1 MKGNLRQY
9 DNDFIHPDAHP
20 SICQFLPAMARWQ
33 IPGASLGGKPWRQ
46 ALGAGPG
53 GRPWTQALDAGPGC
67 RPWTRPGCK
76 PWTQVLGRPWMQAL
90 EVGPG
95 RRPWMQALDARLG
108 CMPWSQALGAGP
120 GRRPWASALD
130 ASPGRRPWAQSRRQ
144 ALDAS
149 PGRRPWVQEL
159 DAGPGCRPWMQ
170 ALDAGPECPFPSP
183 VKVPH
188 PPATVKNKFAVV
200 GWGEAACP
208 GSLSPRRGASPRWG
222 GRAWEAYRP
231 GNGRA
236 FPPTGSVAPRVGVHP
251 QEAKSVAGGKGPPLR
266 RVTYVYPPCVLEC
279 HF

>member
-1 MKGNLRQY
+1 MRA
-9 DNDFIHPDAHP
+9 P
-20 SICQFLPAMARWQ
+20 
-33 IPGASLGGKPWRQ
+33 
-46 ALGAGPG
+46 
-53 GRPWTQALDAGPGC
+53 DAGPG
-67 RPWTRPGCK
+67 RS
-76 PWTQVLGRPWMQAL
+76 PWM
-90 EVGPG
+90 
-95 RRPWMQALDARLG
+95 
-108 CMPWSQALGAGP
+108 
-120 GRRPWASALD
+120 
-130 ASPGRRPWAQSRRQ
+130 Q

-170 ALDAGPECPFPSP
+170 ALDTGPYAGPGCPFPSP

-231 GNGRA
+231 GKGRA

-251 QEAKSVAGGKGPPLR
+251 QEAKSAAGGKGPPLR
-266 RVTYVYPPCVLEC
+266 RVTYFYPPCVWEC
-279 HF
+279 HFGPTCHAPTVRGPTWKGTCRTPQNPGVTFDLLFSYLFVTFLPKVTRK

>member
-20 SICQFLPAMARWQ
+20 SICQFLPAMARGQ
-33 IPGASLGGKPWRQ
+33 IPGASPGGKPWRQ

-76 PWTQVLGRPWMQAL
+76 PW
-90 EVGPG
+90 
-95 RRPWMQALDARLG
+95 MQALDARLG
-108 CMPWSQALGAGP
+108 CMPWTQALGAGP

-130 ASPGRRPWAQSRRQ
+130 VSPGRRPWTQ
-144 ALDAS
+144 AL
-149 PGRRPWVQEL
+149 G
-159 DAGPGCRPWMQ
+159 AGAGCRPWMQ
-170 ALDAGPECPFPSP
+170 ALDAGPGCPFPSP

-188 PPATVKNKFAVV
+188 PPASVKNKFAVV

-222 GRAWEAYRP
+222 GGAWEAYRP
-231 GNGRA
+231 GKGRA
-236 FPPTGSVAPRVGVHP
+236 FPPIRSVAPRVGVHP

-266 RVTYVYPPCVLEC
+266 RVTYFYPPWVWEC